1 MVTYLEGTEFW
12 LIFKVRWSRRR
23 DPMPYLGVIYYPS
36 LELAEGNG
44 SGAGGCLEKGGCG
57 SVATIVGL
65 ENWSLCD
72 SVVL

>member
-1 MVTYLEGTEFW
+1 
-12 LIFKVRWSRRR
+12 
-23 DPMPYLGVIYYPS
+23 MPYLGVIYYPS